1 MVFKG
6 WLNNMKKLLMVGA
19 IALFASVNAQENSI
33 KVNPAALLGGSDLIT
48 FEHKFSD
55 NVSGVIGAGYGGFK
69 IGDNKYTTYGAGV
82 QGRYYFTEAMTGFYG
97 AAIVDYTNG
106 KVKIDNSFASAFG
119 GSSQT
124 AEADLTGIGGGV
136 RAGYQ
141 WIFGSGFTL
150 DINLGASYKSFS
162 YKWNTTA
169 DETFYG
175 DSLKASGVLPTGSL
189 GLGYSF

>member
-1 MVFKG
+1 
-6 WLNNMKKLLMVGA
+6 MKKLLLVGA
-19 IALFASVNAQENSI
+19 FALFASVNAQENSI

-55 NVSGVIGAGYGGFK
+55 NVSGVIGGGYGGFK
-69 IGDNKYTTYGAGV
+69 FGDNKYTTYGAGV
-82 QGRYYFTEAMTGFYG
+82 QGRYYFEEAMTGFYG
-97 AAIVDYTNG
+97 AAIVDYTAG
-106 KVKIDNSFASAFG
+106 KVKIENSFGSFFDPSAP
-119 GSSQT
+119 SNS
-124 AEADLTGIGGGV
+124 AEADISAIGGGV

-150 DINLGASYKSFS
+150 DINLGASYKSFE
-162 YKWNTTA
+162 YKWNNTA

-175 DSLKASGVLPTGSL
+175 DNLKASGVLPTGSL